1 VGVYCRE
8 IEIAIMHDLGF
19 ARAALLAGGEDLGDN
34 LISASLL
41 AHSLTHI
48 LSTYICFRLIALA
61 HRLEHRYPCQA
72 GVCDTVRNSYYH
84 TQQIPMSLSIW
95 LGSTIMGRAAC
106 GPTMVQA
113 SDGVKPCYS

>member
-1 VGVYCRE
+1 MGVYCRE

-48 LSTYICFRLIALA
+48 LSTISVSGLFTNSSQVGENPSYRL
-61 HRLEHRYPCQA
+61 
-72 GVCDTVRNSYYH
+72 
-84 TQQIPMSLSIW
+84 
-95 LGSTIMGRAAC
+95 
-106 GPTMVQA
+106 A
-113 SDGVKPCYS
+113 SA